1 MTNVLFT
8 NVRIIDATGA
18 QPYQGELLVQG
29 NRIARVGRGTRSL
42 PTAGVTVIDGAGAT
56 LMPGMCEAHTHFG
69 WTNSKTLDAIQ
80 KMPHEEHTLWAAQV
94 AKLYLDHGWT
104 SCVGAATPKP
114 RLDCVI
120 RDAINAGQI
129 PGPRY
134 LAASQ
139 EITVT
144 GSLGDDMLP
153 HLPFPEMSFGCVVDG
168 PEGMRKAVRM
178 FLKYG
183 VDQVKLNLSG
193 DNLVPGAD
201 ARTSWM
207 SDEEVAVAAREVKVR
222 GKRLATHARSSESVK
237 QSMRHGV
244 DQVKLNL
251 SGDNLVPGADAHTS
265 WMSDEEVAVA
275 AREVKVRGKRLAT
288 HARSSES
295 VKQSMRHGVEVIYH
309 ASFADEEAL
318 DMMEAQKDR
327 IFVAPGLSVIIR
339 LLNEGEVVG
348 VTNAIA
354 KDMGYELELEAA
366 VKSMKAMLRRGIR
379 VLPGGDYG
387 FAWAPHGE
395 NAKDL
400 EYFVKYLGMTP
411 MEALISA
418 TRWGGQIMMCKDL
431 GEIREGWLAD
441 LLLVDGDPLANI
453 SILQDKS
460 KLLAIMKDGQFAKP
474 PEIRSSR
481 SRFVA

>member
-1 MTNVLFT
+1 MANVLFT

-18 QPYQGELLVQG
+18 QPYQGEVLIQG
-29 NRIARVGRGTRSL
+29 NRISRIGRGTRSL
-42 PTAGVTVIDGAGAT
+42 PTGGVTTIDGAGAT

-80 KMPHEEHTLWAAQV
+80 KLPHEEHTLWAASV
-94 AKLYLDHGWT
+94 AKQYLDYGWT

-120 RDAINAGQI
+120 RNAIDSGQI

-134 LAASQ
+134 IAASQ

-168 PEGMRKAVRM
+168 PEAMRKAVRM

-183 VDQVKLNLSG
+183 VDQIKLNLSG

-201 ARTSWM
+201 ARTNWM
-207 SDEEVAVAAREVKVR
+207 SDEEVAIAARETKAR
-222 GKRLATHARSSESVK
+222 GKRLASHARSSESVK
-237 QSMRHGV
+237 QSV
-244 DQVKLNL
+244 
-251 SGDNLVPGADAHTS
+251 
-265 WMSDEEVAVA
+265 
-275 AREVKVRGKRLAT
+275 
-288 HARSSES
+288 
-295 VKQSMRHGVEVIYH
+295 RHGVEVIYH

-318 DMMEAQKDR
+318 DMLESVKDKV
-327 IFVAPGLSVIIR
+327 FVAPGLSVILR
-339 LLNEGEVVG
+339 LLYEGEVVG
-348 VTNAIA
+348 IDNKTA
-354 KDMGYELELEAA
+354 KSMGYELELEAA
-366 VKSMKAMLRRGIR
+366 IKSMKAMLKRGIR

-400 EYFVKYLGMTP
+400 EYFIKYLGMTP
-411 MEALISA
+411 METLVSA
-418 TRWGGQIMMCKDL
+418 TRWGGQMMMKKDL

-441 LLLVDGDPLANI
+441 LLLVDGDPLSNI
-453 SILQDKS
+453 ALLQDKS
-460 KLLAIMKDGQFAKP
+460 KLLAIMKDGEFCKSP
-474 PEIRSSR
+474 DIRSSR
-481 SRFVA
+481 SRFAA

>member
-1 MTNVLFT
+1 MANVLFT
-8 NVRIIDATGA
+8 NVRILDATGV
-18 QPYQGELLVQG
+18 QPYVGEVLVQG
-29 NRIARVGRGTRSL
+29 NRIARVGRGPRSL
-42 PTAGVTVIDGAGAT
+42 PQSGTTVIDGAGAT
-56 LMPGMCEAHTHFG
+56 LMPGMVEAHTHFG
-69 WTNSKTLDAIQ
+69 WTNSTTLDAIQ
-80 KMPHEEHTLWAAQV
+80 KLPHEEHTLWAAQV
-94 AKLYLDHGWT
+94 AKQYLDCGWT

-120 RDAINAGQI
+120 RNAIDSGQI

-153 HLPFPEMSFGCVVDG
+153 HLPFPEMSFGQVVDG
-168 PEGMRKAVRM
+168 PNEMRKAVRM

-183 VDQVKLNLSG
+183 VDSIKLNLSG

-201 ARTSWM
+201 AKTTWM
-207 SDEEVAVAAREVKVR
+207 SDEEVAVAAKETKVR
-222 GKRLATHARSSESVK
+222 GKRLSCHARSSESVK
-237 QSMRHGV
+237 QAMRHGFDIV
-244 DQVKLNL
+244 
-251 SGDNLVPGADAHTS
+251 
-265 WMSDEEVAVA
+265 
-275 AREVKVRGKRLAT
+275 
-288 HARSSES
+288 
-295 VKQSMRHGVEVIYH
+295 YH

-318 DMMEAQKDR
+318 DLLEAQKDR

-348 VTNAIA
+348 ITHQIA
-354 KDMGYELELEAA
+354 RNMGYEIELEAA
-366 VKSMKAMLRRGIR
+366 VTSMKAMLKRGIR

-411 MEALISA
+411 MEAIVSC
-418 TRWGGQIMMCKDL
+418 TRWGGQMMMRGKEL
-431 GEIREGWLAD
+431 GEIRDGWLAD
-441 LLLVDGDPLANI
+441 LLLVDGDPVSNI
-453 SILQDKS
+453 AVLQDRS
-460 KLLAIMKDGQFAKP
+460 KLLAIMKDGQFCKE
-474 PEIRSSR
+474 PEIRSAR
-481 SRFVA
+481 TRWTQTAA

>member
-1 MTNVLFT
+1 MANVLFT
-8 NVRIIDATGA
+8 NVRIVDGSGA
-18 QPYQGELLVQG
+18 QPYAGEVLVQG
-29 NRIARVGRGTRSL
+29 NRILRVGRGARAL
-42 PTAGVTVIDGAGAT
+42 PVAGVTVIDGAGAT

-80 KMPHEEHTLWAAQV
+80 KLPHEEHTLWAASV
-94 AKLYLDHGWT
+94 AKLYLDYGWT

-120 RDAINAGQI
+120 RNAIDSGQI

-153 HLPFPEMSFGCVVDG
+153 HLPFPEMSFGCIVDG

-183 VDQVKLNLSG
+183 VDSIKLNLSG

-201 ARTSWM
+201 ATTTWM
-207 SDEEVAVAAREVKVR
+207 SDEEVAIAARETKVR
-222 GKRLATHARSSESVK
+222 GKRLSCHARSCESVK
-237 QSMRHGV
+237 QAMRHGL
-244 DQVKLNL
+244 DI
-251 SGDNLVPGADAHTS
+251 
-265 WMSDEEVAVA
+265 
-275 AREVKVRGKRLAT
+275 
-288 HARSSES
+288 
-295 VKQSMRHGVEVIYH
+295 IYH
-309 ASFADEEAL
+309 ASFTDEESL
-318 DMMEAQKDR
+318 DMLEAKKDR
-327 IFVAPGLSVIIR
+327 IFVAPGISVIIR

-348 VTNAIA
+348 ITNQMA
-354 KDMGYELELEAA
+354 KNMGYERELEAS
-366 VKSMKAMLRRGIR
+366 VNSMKAMLRRGIR

-411 MEALISA
+411 MEAIVSC
-418 TRWGGQIMMCKDL
+418 TRWGGQMMMKGNEL
-431 GEIREGWLAD
+431 GEIKEGYLAD
-441 LLLVDGDPLANI
+441 LLLVDGDPLSNLA
-453 SILQDKS
+453 ILQDRKR
-460 KLLAIMKDGQFAKP
+460 LLAIMKDGMFHKE
-474 PEIRSSR
+474 PEIRSARTRWSQT
-481 SRFVA
+481 AA

>member
-1 MTNVLFT
+1 MANVLFT

-18 QPYQGELLVQG
+18 QPYTGEVLVQG
-29 NRIARVGRGTRSL
+29 NRISRIGRGSRSL
-42 PTAGVTVIDGAGAT
+42 PVAGVTVIDGAGAT

-80 KMPHEEHTLWAAQV
+80 KLPHEEHTLWAAQV
-94 AKLYLDHGWT
+94 AKQYLDMGWT

-120 RDAINAGQI
+120 RDAINSGQI

-139 EITVT
+139 EITVS
-144 GSLGDDMLP
+144 GSLGDDLMP
-153 HLPFPEMSFGCVVDG
+153 HLPYPEMSFGCIVNGRD
-168 PEGMRKAVRM
+168 EMLKAVRM

-183 VDQVKLNLSG
+183 VDSVKLNLSG

-201 ARTSWM
+201 AKTTWM
-207 SDEEVAVAAREVKVR
+207 SDEEVAIAARETKIR
-222 GKRLATHARSSESVK
+222 GKRLSCHARSSESVK
-237 QSMRHGV
+237 QAMRHGF
-244 DQVKLNL
+244 DI
-251 SGDNLVPGADAHTS
+251 
-265 WMSDEEVAVA
+265 
-275 AREVKVRGKRLAT
+275 
-288 HARSSES
+288 
-295 VKQSMRHGVEVIYH
+295 IYH

-318 DMMEAQKDR
+318 DM
-327 IFVAPGLSVIIR
+327 
-339 LLNEGEVVG
+339 
-348 VTNAIA
+348 
-354 KDMGYELELEAA
+354 LEAA
-366 VKSMKAMLRRGIR
+366 EGQDLRRARPVGNHPPALRGRGGRHRQQDRARTWATSSSSRPPCKSMKAMLKRGIR

-411 MEALISA
+411 METLISA
-418 TRWGGQIMMCKDL
+418 TRWGGQMMMKKDL

-441 LLLVDGDPLANI
+441 LLLVDGDPLSNI
-453 SILQDKS
+453 SVLQDKS
-460 KLLAIMKDGQFAKP
+460 KLLAIMKDGEFCKM
-474 PEIRSSR
+474 PEISSQR

>member
-1 MTNVLFT
+1 MANTLFT
-8 NVRIIDATGA
+8 NVRIIDGSGA
-18 QPYQGELLVQG
+18 QPYAGEVLVQG
-29 NRIARVGRGTRSL
+29 NRISRIGRGARSL
-42 PTAGVTVIDGAGAT
+42 PVAGVTVIDAAGAT

-80 KMPHEEHTLWAAQV
+80 KLPHEEHTLWAAQV
-94 AKLYLDHGWT
+94 AKQYLDMGWT

-120 RDAINAGQI
+120 KQAIESGQI

-153 HLPFPEMSFGCVVDG
+153 HLPFPEMSFGHVVDG
-168 PEGMRKAVRM
+168 PDEMRKAVRM
-178 FLKYG
+178 YLKYG
-183 VDQVKLNLSG
+183 VDTIKLNLSG

-207 SDEEVAVAAREVKVR
+207 SDEEVAVAVKETKVR
-222 GKRLATHARSSESVK
+222 DKRLSCHARSTASVK
-237 QSMRHGV
+237 QAMRHGF
-244 DQVKLNL
+244 DI
-251 SGDNLVPGADAHTS
+251 
-265 WMSDEEVAVA
+265 
-275 AREVKVRGKRLAT
+275 
-288 HARSSES
+288 
-295 VKQSMRHGVEVIYH
+295 IYH

-318 DMMEAQKDR
+318 DMVEAQKQR
-327 IFVAPGLSVIIR
+327 VFVAPGLSVMIR
-339 LLNEGEVVG
+339 LLDDGESTVG
-348 VTNAIA
+348 ISRQAA

-366 VKSMKAMLRRGIR
+366 VRSMKSMLRRGIR

-400 EYFVKYLGMTP
+400 EYFVKHLGMTP
-411 MEALISA
+411 MEALVSC
-418 TRWGGQIMMCKDL
+418 TKWGGEMMMKGGEL
-431 GEIREGWLAD
+431 GQVKEGFLAD
-441 LLLVDGDPLANI
+441 LLLVDGDPLSNI
-453 SILQDKS
+453 SVLQDQK
-460 KLLAIMKDGQFAKP
+460 KLLAIMKDGQFHKA
-474 PEIRSSR
+474 PEVLSAR
-481 SRFVA
+481 SRWAQTAA

>member
-1 MTNVLFT
+1 MADVVFT
-8 NVRIIDATGA
+8 NVRILDGTG
-18 QPYQGELLVQG
+18 QNPYNGSVLVRG
-29 NRIARVGRGTRSL
+29 NRIRQVGRSSA
-42 PTAGVTVIDGAGAT
+42 PIAPAGATVIDGAGST

-94 AKLYLDHGWT
+94 AKQYLDCGWT

-134 LAASQ
+134 IAASQ

-168 PEGMRKAVRM
+168 PQAMLKAVRM

-201 ARTSWM
+201 ARTNWM
-207 SDEEVAVAAREVKVR
+207 SDEEVAIAAREVKVR
-222 GKRLATHARSSESVK
+222 GKRLASHARSSESVK
-237 QSMRHGV
+237 QS
-244 DQVKLNL
+244 L
-251 SGDNLVPGADAHTS
+251 
-265 WMSDEEVAVA
+265 
-275 AREVKVRGKRLAT
+275 
-288 HARSSES
+288 
-295 VKQSMRHGVEVIYH
+295 RHGVEVIYH

-318 DMMEAQKDR
+318 DLLEAQKHKV
-327 IFVAPGLSVIIR
+327 FVAPGLSVIIR

-348 VTNAIA
+348 IDNKMA
-354 KDMGYELELEAA
+354 KSMGYELELEAA
-366 VKSMKAMLRRGIR
+366 VKSMKAMLKRGIR

-400 EYFVKYLGMTP
+400 EYFVKLLGMTP
-411 MEALISA
+411 MEAIVSA
-418 TRWGGQIMMCKDL
+418 TRWGGQIMMRGSEL
-431 GEIREGWLAD
+431 GEIKEGYLAD
-441 LLLVDGDPLANI
+441 LLLVDGDPLSNI
-453 SILQDKS
+453 AILQNRE
-460 KLLAIMKDGQFAKP
+460 KLLAIMKDGVFCKE
-474 PEIRSSR
+474 PEIRSAR
-481 SRFVA
+481 SRWSQTAA

>member
-1 MTNVLFT
+1 MANVLFT
-8 NVRIIDATGA
+8 NARILDGSGA
-18 QPYQGELLVQG
+18 QPYAGEVLIQG
-29 NRIARVGRGTRSL
+29 NRISRIGRGARAL
-42 PTAGVTVIDGAGAT
+42 PVSGVTVIDAAGAT

-94 AKLYLDHGWT
+94 AKQYLDCGWT

-114 RLDCVI
+114 RLDCII
-120 RDAINAGQI
+120 RDAINSGQI

-134 LAASQ
+134 IAASQ

-168 PEGMRKAVRM
+168 PEEMRKAVRM

-183 VDQVKLNLSG
+183 VDQIKLNLSG

-201 ARTSWM
+201 ARTNWM
-207 SDEEVAVAAREVKVR
+207 SDEEVAIAARETKVR
-222 GKRLATHARSSESVK
+222 GKRLACHARSTESVK
-237 QSMRHGV
+237 QAMRHGF
-244 DQVKLNL
+244 
-251 SGDNLVPGADAHTS
+251 
-265 WMSDEEVAVA
+265 
-275 AREVKVRGKRLAT
+275 
-288 HARSSES
+288 
-295 VKQSMRHGVEVIYH
+295 EVIYH

-318 DMMEAQKDR
+318 DMLEAQKDR
-327 IFVAPGLSVIIR
+327 VFVAPGLSVIIR

-348 VTNAIA
+348 IDNKTA
-354 KDMGYELELEAA
+354 KSMGYELELEAA
-366 VKSMKAMLRRGIR
+366 VKSMKAMLKRGIR

-400 EYFVKYLGMTP
+400 EYFVKLLGMTP
-411 MEALISA
+411 MEAIVSC
-418 TRWGGQIMMCKDL
+418 TRWGGQMMMRGKDL
-431 GEIREGWLAD
+431 GEIKEGYLAD
-441 LLLVDGDPLANI
+441 LLLVDGDPLSNI
-453 SILQDKS
+453 AILQNRD
-460 KLLAIMKDGQFAKP
+460 KLLAIMKDGVFCKD
-474 PEIRSSR
+474 PEMRSARTRWSQ
-481 SRFVA
+481 SAA

>member
-1 MTNVLFT
+1 MANVLFT

-18 QPYQGELLVQG
+18 QPYTGEVLVQG
-29 NRIARVGRGTRSL
+29 NRISRIGRGSRSL
-42 PTAGVTVIDGAGAT
+42 PVAGVTVIDGAGAT

-94 AKLYLDHGWT
+94 AKQYLDHGWT

-120 RDAINAGQI
+120 RNAIDSGQI

-153 HLPFPEMSFGCVVDG
+153 HLPYPDMSFGCVVDG

-183 VDQVKLNLSG
+183 VDQIKLNLSG

-201 ARTSWM
+201 AKTNWM
-207 SDEEVAVAAREVKVR
+207 SDEEVAIAARETKVR
-222 GKRLATHARSSESVK
+222 GKRLACHARSTESVK
-237 QSMRHGV
+237 QAMRHGI
-244 DQVKLNL
+244 
-251 SGDNLVPGADAHTS
+251 
-265 WMSDEEVAVA
+265 
-275 AREVKVRGKRLAT
+275 
-288 HARSSES
+288 
-295 VKQSMRHGVEVIYH
+295 EVIYH
-309 ASFADEEAL
+309 ASFIDEEGL
-318 DMMEAQKDR
+318 DMMEAQKDKV
-327 IFVAPGLSVIIR
+327 FVAPGLSVIIR
-339 LLNEGEVVG
+339 LLHEGEVVG
-348 VTNAIA
+348 IDNKTARN
-354 KDMGYELELEAA
+354 MGYELELEAA
-366 VKSMKAMLRRGIR
+366 VKSMKAMLKRGIR

-400 EYFVKYLGMTP
+400 DYFVKYLGMTP
-411 MEALISA
+411 METLISA
-418 TRWGGQIMMCKDL
+418 TRWGGQIMMKKDL

-441 LLLVDGDPLANI
+441 LLLVDGDPLSNI
-453 SILQDKS
+453 SLLQDKS
-460 KLLAIMKDGQFAKP
+460 KLLAIMKDGEFCKT
-474 PEIRSSR
+474 PEIRSQR

>member
-1 MTNVLFT
+1 MANVLFT
-8 NVRIIDATGA
+8 NVRVIDATGA
-18 QPYQGELLVQG
+18 QPYTGEVLIQG
-29 NRIARVGRGTRSL
+29 NRIARIGRGARSI
-42 PTAGVTVIDGAGAT
+42 PVAGVTTIDGAGAT

-69 WTNSKTLDAIQ
+69 WTNSTTLDAIQ
-80 KMPHEEHTLWAAQV
+80 KLPHEEHTLWAASV
-94 AKLYLDHGWT
+94 AKQYLEMGWT

-120 RDAINAGQI
+120 RNAIDSGQI

-139 EITVT
+139 EITVS
-144 GSLGDDMLP
+144 GSLGDDLLP
-153 HLPFPEMSFGCVVDG
+153 HLPYPEMSFGCIVNGRD
-168 PEGMRKAVRM
+168 EMQKAVRM

-183 VDQVKLNLSG
+183 VDSI
-193 DNLVPGAD
+193 
-201 ARTSWM
+201 
-207 SDEEVAVAAREVKVR
+207 
-222 GKRLATHARSSESVK
+222 
-237 QSMRHGV
+237 
-244 DQVKLNL
+244 KLNL
-251 SGDNLVPGADAHTS
+251 SGDNLVPGADAHTT

-275 AREVKVRGKRLAT
+275 ARETKVRGKRLSC
-288 HARSSES
+288 HARSTAS
-295 VKQSMRHGVEVIYH
+295 VKQAMKHGFDIIYH

-318 DMMEAQKDR
+318 DLLEAKKNE

-339 LLNEGEVVG
+339 LLYEGEVVG
-348 VTNAIA
+348 IDGNAA
-354 KDMGYELELEAA
+354 KAMGYERELEAA
-366 VKSMKAMLRRGIR
+366 CKSMKAMLKRGIR

-411 MEALISA
+411 METLISA
-418 TRWGGQIMMCKDL
+418 TRWGGQMMMKKDL

-453 SILQDKS
+453 SILQDKT
-460 KLLAIMKDGQFAKP
+460 KLLAVMKDGEFYKS
-474 PEIRSSR
+474 PEIRSAR
-481 SRFVA
+481 SRFAA

>member
-1 MTNVLFT
+1 
-8 NVRIIDATGA
+8 
-18 QPYQGELLVQG
+18 
-29 NRIARVGRGTRSL
+29 
-42 PTAGVTVIDGAGAT
+42 
-56 LMPGMCEAHTHFG
+56 
-69 WTNSKTLDAIQ
+69 
-80 KMPHEEHTLWAAQV
+80 
-94 AKLYLDHGWT
+94 
-104 SCVGAATPKP
+104 VGAATPKP

-120 RDAINAGQI
+120 RNAINSGQI

-134 LAASQ
+134 IAASQ

-153 HLPFPEMSFGCVVDG
+153 HLPYPEMSFGCVVDG
-168 PEGMRKAVRM
+168 PEGMRKAVRT

-183 VDQVKLNLSG
+183 VDQIKLNLSG

-201 ARTSWM
+201 ARTNWM
-207 SDEEVAVAAREVKVR
+207 SDEEVAIAAREAKVR
-222 GKRLATHARSSESVK
+222 GKRLAS
-237 QSMRHGV
+237 
-244 DQVKLNL
+244 
-251 SGDNLVPGADAHTS
+251 
-265 WMSDEEVAVA
+265 
-275 AREVKVRGKRLAT
+275 

-318 DMMEAQKDR
+318 DMLEAQKDKV
-327 IFVAPGLSVIIR
+327 FVAPGLSVIIR

-348 VTNAIA
+348 IDNKTARN
-354 KDMGYELELEAA
+354 MGYELELEAA
-366 VKSMKAMLRRGIR
+366 VKSMRAMIKRGIR

-418 TRWGGQIMMCKDL
+418 TRWGGQIMMRGKEL

-441 LLLVDGDPLANI
+441 LLLVDGDPLSNI
-453 SILQDKS
+453 ALLQDKS
-460 KLLAIMKDGQFAKP
+460 RLLAIMKDGEFCKS
-474 PEIRSSR
+474 PEIRSAR
-481 SRFVA
+481 SRFTQTAA

>member
-1 MTNVLFT
+1 MANVLFT

-18 QPYQGELLVQG
+18 QPYPGDVLIQG
-29 NRIARVGRGTRSL
+29 NRISRIGRGTRSL
-42 PTAGVTVIDGAGAT
+42 PVSGVTVIDGAGAT

-80 KMPHEEHTLWAAQV
+80 KMPHEEHTLWAAQM
-94 AKLYLDHGWT
+94 AKLYLDFGWT

-120 RDAINAGQI
+120 RNAIDSGQI

-134 LAASQ
+134 IAASQ

-168 PEGMRKAVRM
+168 PEAMRKAVRM

-183 VDQVKLNLSG
+183 VDQIKLNLSG

-201 ARTSWM
+201 ARTNWM
-207 SDEEVAVAAREVKVR
+207 SDEEVASAARETKVR
-222 GKRLATHARSSESVK
+222 GKRLACHARSTESVK
-237 QSMRHGV
+237 QAMRHGF
-244 DQVKLNL
+244 
-251 SGDNLVPGADAHTS
+251 
-265 WMSDEEVAVA
+265 
-275 AREVKVRGKRLAT
+275 
-288 HARSSES
+288 
-295 VKQSMRHGVEVIYH
+295 EVIYH

-318 DMMEAQKDR
+318 DMLEANKDKV
-327 IFVAPGLSVIIR
+327 FVAPGLSVIIR

-348 VTNAIA
+348 IDNKTARN
-354 KDMGYELELEAA
+354 MGYELELEAA
-366 VKSMKAMLRRGIR
+366 VKSMKAMLKRGVR

-411 MEALISA
+411 METLISA
-418 TRWGGQIMMCKDL
+418 TRWGGQIMMKKDL

-441 LLLVDGDPLANI
+441 LLLVDGDPLSNI
-453 SILQDKS
+453 AILQDRS
-460 KLLAIMKDGQFAKP
+460 KLLAIMKDGEFCKA
-474 PEIRSSR
+474 PEMRSAR
-481 SRFVA
+481 SRWTQTAA

>member
-1 MTNVLFT
+1 MANTLFT
-8 NVRIIDATGA
+8 NVRILDCTGA
-18 QPYQGELLVQG
+18 QPYSGEVLIQG
-29 NRIARVGRGTRSL
+29 NRISRIGRGARSL
-42 PTAGVTVIDGAGAT
+42 PVAGVTTIDAAGAT
-56 LMPGMCEAHTHFG
+56 LRPGMTESHTHFS
-69 WTNSKTLDAIQ
+69 WTNAKTLDAIQ
-80 KMPHEEHTLWAAQV
+80 KLPHEEHTLWAAQV
-94 AKLYLDHGWT
+94 AKQYLDHGWT
-104 SCVGAATPKP
+104 SCVGAATAKP

-120 RDAINAGQI
+120 RNAIESGQI

-153 HLPFPEMSFGCVVDG
+153 HLPYPEMSFGCVVDG

-201 ARTSWM
+201 A
-207 SDEEVAVAAREVKVR
+207 
-222 GKRLATHARSSESVK
+222 
-237 QSMRHGV
+237 
-244 DQVKLNL
+244 
-251 SGDNLVPGADAHTS
+251 HTS

-275 AREVKVRGKRLAT
+275 AREVKVRGKRLSS

-295 VKQSMRHGVEVIYH
+295 VKQSMRHGVDVIYH
-309 ASFADEEAL
+309 ASFTDEEAL
-318 DMMEAQKDR
+318 DMMEARKDK
-327 IFVAPGLSVIIR
+327 IFVGPAMSVMIR
-339 LLNEGEVVG
+339 LLDGGEVVG
-348 VTNAIA
+348 IDNQTA
-354 KDMGYELELEAA
+354 KNMGYELELEA
-366 VKSMKAMLRRGIR
+366 VITSMKAMLKRGIR

-411 MEALISA
+411 MEAIISC
-418 TRWGGQIMMCKDL
+418 TRWGGQMMMRGNEL
-431 GEIREGWLAD
+431 GEIREGYLAD
-441 LLLVDGDPLANI
+441 LLLVDGDPLSNLAL
-453 SILQDKS
+453 LQNPA
-460 KLLAIMKDGQFAKP
+460 KLLAIMKDGNFHKA
-474 PEIRSSR
+474 PEIHSARTRWSQN
-481 SRFVA
+481 AA

>member
-1 MTNVLFT
+1 MANVLFT

-18 QPYQGELLVQG
+18 QPYTGEVLVQG
-29 NRIARVGRGTRSL
+29 NRISRIGRGSRSL
-42 PTAGVTVIDGAGAT
+42 PVAGMTVIDGAGAT

-94 AKLYLDHGWT
+94 AKQYLDHGWT

-120 RDAINAGQI
+120 RNAIDSGQI

-153 HLPFPEMSFGCVVDG
+153 HLPYPDMSFGCVVDG

-183 VDQVKLNLSG
+183 VDQIKLNLSG

-201 ARTSWM
+201 AKTNWM
-207 SDEEVAVAAREVKVR
+207 SDEEVAIAARETKVR
-222 GKRLATHARSSESVK
+222 GKRLACHARSTESVK
-237 QSMRHGV
+237 QAMRHGI
-244 DQVKLNL
+244 
-251 SGDNLVPGADAHTS
+251 
-265 WMSDEEVAVA
+265 
-275 AREVKVRGKRLAT
+275 
-288 HARSSES
+288 
-295 VKQSMRHGVEVIYH
+295 EVIYH
-309 ASFADEEAL
+309 ASFIDEEGL
-318 DMMEAQKDR
+318 DMMEAQKDKV
-327 IFVAPGLSVIIR
+327 FVAPGLSVIIR
-339 LLNEGEVVG
+339 LLHEGEVVG
-348 VTNAIA
+348 IDNKTARN
-354 KDMGYELELEAA
+354 MGYELELEAA
-366 VKSMKAMLRRGIR
+366 VKSMKAMLKRGIR

-411 MEALISA
+411 METLISA
-418 TRWGGQIMMCKDL
+418 TRWGGQIMMKKDL

-441 LLLVDGDPLANI
+441 LLLVDGDPLSNI
-453 SILQDKS
+453 SVLQDKS
-460 KLLAIMKDGQFAKP
+460 KLLAIMKDGEFAKM
-474 PEIRSSR
+474 PEIRSQR

>member
-1 MTNVLFT
+1 MANVLFT
-8 NVRIIDATGA
+8 NVRVIDATGA
-18 QPYQGELLVQG
+18 QPYPGEVLVQG
-29 NRIARVGRGTRSL
+29 NRISRIGRGSRSL
-42 PTAGVTVIDGAGAT
+42 PVAGMTVIDGAGAT

-94 AKLYLDHGWT
+94 AKQYLDHGWT

-120 RDAINAGQI
+120 RNAIDSGQI

-153 HLPFPEMSFGCVVDG
+153 HLPYPDMSFGCVVDG

-183 VDQVKLNLSG
+183 VDQIKLNLSG

-201 ARTSWM
+201 AKTNWM
-207 SDEEVAVAAREVKVR
+207 SDEEVAIAARETKVR
-222 GKRLATHARSSESVK
+222 GKRLACHARSTESVK
-237 QSMRHGV
+237 QAMRHGI
-244 DQVKLNL
+244 
-251 SGDNLVPGADAHTS
+251 
-265 WMSDEEVAVA
+265 
-275 AREVKVRGKRLAT
+275 
-288 HARSSES
+288 
-295 VKQSMRHGVEVIYH
+295 EVIYH
-309 ASFADEEAL
+309 ASFIDDEGL
-318 DMMEAQKDR
+318 DMMEAQKDKV
-327 IFVAPGLSVIIR
+327 FVAPGLSVIIR
-339 LLNEGEVVG
+339 LLHEGEVVG
-348 VTNAIA
+348 IDNKTARN
-354 KDMGYELELEAA
+354 MGYELELEAA
-366 VKSMKAMLRRGIR
+366 VKSMKAMLKRGIR

-411 MEALISA
+411 METLISA
-418 TRWGGQIMMCKDL
+418 TRWGGQIMMKKDL

-441 LLLVDGDPLANI
+441 LLLVDGDPLSNI
-453 SILQDKS
+453 SVLQDKS
-460 KLLAIMKDGQFAKP
+460 KLLAIMKDGEFAKMP
-474 PEIRSSR
+474 QIRSQR

>member
-1 MTNVLFT
+1 MSAIL
-8 NVRIIDATGA
+8 DATGA
-18 QPYQGELLVQG
+18 QPYAGEVLVQG
-29 NRIARVGRGTRSL
+29 NRIARVGAAR
-42 PTAGVTVIDGAGAT
+42 AGPAAAGKTVIDGAGAT

-69 WTNSKTLDAIQ
+69 WTNSTTLDAIQ
-80 KMPHEEHTLWAAQV
+80 KLPHEEHTLWAAQV
-94 AKLYLDHGWT
+94 AKQYLDCGWT

-120 RDAINAGQI
+120 RNAIDSGQI

-153 HLPFPEMSFGCVVDG
+153 HLPFPEMSFGRVVDG
-168 PEGMRKAVRM
+168 PDEMRKAVRM

-183 VDQVKLNLSG
+183 VDSIKLNLSG

-201 ARTSWM
+201 AKTSWM
-207 SDEEVAVAAREVKVR
+207 SDEEVAVAAKETKVR
-222 GKRLATHARSSESVK
+222 GKRLSCHARSSESVK
-237 QSMRHGV
+237 QAMRHGF
-244 DQVKLNL
+244 DI
-251 SGDNLVPGADAHTS
+251 
-265 WMSDEEVAVA
+265 
-275 AREVKVRGKRLAT
+275 
-288 HARSSES
+288 
-295 VKQSMRHGVEVIYH
+295 IYH

-318 DMMEAQKDR
+318 DMLEAQKDR

-348 VTNAIA
+348 ITNQIA
-354 KDMGYELELEAA
+354 KNMGYEIELEAA
-366 VKSMKAMLRRGIR
+366 VKSMKAMLKRGIR

-411 MEALISA
+411 MEAIVSC
-418 TRWGGQIMMCKDL
+418 TRWGGQIMMKGKEL

-441 LLLVDGDPLANI
+441 LLLVDGDPLSNI
-453 SILQDKS
+453 AILQDRS
-460 KLLAIMKDGQFAKP
+460 KLLAIMKDGQFCKE
-474 PEIRSSR
+474 PEIRSAR
-481 SRFVA
+481 TRWTQTAA

>member
-1 MTNVLFT
+1 
-8 NVRIIDATGA
+8 
-18 QPYQGELLVQG
+18 
-29 NRIARVGRGTRSL
+29 
-42 PTAGVTVIDGAGAT
+42 
-56 LMPGMCEAHTHFG
+56 
-69 WTNSKTLDAIQ
+69 
-80 KMPHEEHTLWAAQV
+80 MPHEEHTLWAAQV

-120 RDAINAGQI
+120 RDAINSGQI

-178 FLKYG
+178 FLKY
-183 VDQVKLNLSG
+183 
-193 DNLVPGAD
+193 
-201 ARTSWM
+201 
-207 SDEEVAVAAREVKVR
+207 
-222 GKRLATHARSSESVK
+222 
-237 QSMRHGV
+237 GV